1 MEKAKYK
8 HIIWDW
14 NGTLFED
21 RDISLKT
28 VNYILEKRGMPP
40 INIEQYYSYVE
51 TPITKFYEHLFDMS
65 KVSFEDI
72 GKDYYYAYHIYCDK
86 LTVSDGLKELLKKL
100 SDAGC
105 VQKLVSGYEHAYLC
119 SMTERCGVR
128 MYFSDINGA
137 DNRRAESKLDR
148 IKDAIAQSGSA
159 PEESVIIGD
168 TEHEYDIASE
178 LGVPCILV
186 GWGHRPG
193 KELAKCGCPCA
204 ENIKELKKLLFYD

>member
-1 MEKAKYK
+1 MEKAKYRL
-8 HIIWDW
+8 IIWDW

-28 VNYILEKRGMPP
+28 VNYILEKRSMPP
-40 INIEQYYSYVE
+40 IDLEQYYSYVD

-72 GKDYYYAYHIYCDK
+72 GKDYYYAYHIYCEK
-86 LTVSDGLKELLKKL
+86 LTVSDALKELLKKL
-100 SDAGC
+100 NDAGC

-128 MYFSDINGA
+128 EYFSDINGA
-137 DNRRAESKLDR
+137 GNRRAESKLDR
-148 IKDAIAQSGSA
+148 IGGAISESGFDKS
-159 PEESVIIGD
+159 ECVIVGD
-168 TEHEYDIASE
+168 TEHEYDIASS

-193 KELAKCGCPCA
+193 E
-204 ENIKELKKLLFYD
+204 ELKKCSCLFAADTDALSGLLLER